1 VILKGNIRA
10 NGAEL
15 ARHLLNERQD
25 IDPDDSRQ
33 PPKLGNERVEV
44 AELRG
49 FAARDLSGAL
59 DEIEAIAAGTKSTKP
74 LYSLSI
80 NPSQPMSREEY
91 GRAVDRIEEKLGLT
105 DQARAVVFHVKEG
118 REHCHVVWSRIDH
131 EKMQA
136 RHMEFDHQKLR
147 EVARELVREMGHEMP
162 KFLGEDRGAE
172 RFKDRFKE
180 VTLAEQGQARRT
192 GLDPAERK
200 QAITEAYQRS
210 DNGEAFRAALG
221 EHGFMLAQGDK
232 RGLVVVD
239 RGGEVHS
246 LNRQIDGAKAKEI
259 REKLQIDGM
268 ARDLP
273 TVQQAKELIAEKAR
287 EKATERPQERETVA
301 EVEQSQK
308 ELWQAIRDA
317 ETAELKATK
326 GGYQERLKHIRHT
339 EKERIDETKAAI
351 KDAYR
356 PDWRDLFKRQREEM
370 RAVTTLA
377 KSPVK
382 RLQYLLN
389 HKDMDKQ
396 QDGAKGFLT
405 KAFNWITRADPKDL
419 NASLR
424 QQLFT
429 DEARTD
435 RKAMF
440 AFVAKGDMDFKKL
453 EKAHKAE
460 ARELANM
467 QKLAEREEIRA
478 IRQDTR
484 EQRTEAREQ
493 YKEAYALTLETYA
506 EQRETTAKLLEQSRK
521 LIEEQGRDVSR
532 GEKAEREGRSG
543 FGFSRQG
550 FGERKG
556 FGFGRGREREDE
568 DERERPFKPPSQ
580 SFTP

>member
-1 VILKGNIRA
+1 M
-10 NGAEL
+10 
-15 ARHLLNERQD
+15 NERQD

-49 FAARDLSGAL
+49 FAARDLAGAF

-136 RHMEFDHQKLR
+136 RHMEFDRQKLR

-162 KFLGEDRGAE
+162 KFLGEDRGTD

-287 EKATERPQERETVA
+287 EKATERPQERDNPA
-301 EVEQSQK
+301 ERVEH
-308 ELWQAIRDA
+308 A
-317 ETAELKATK
+317 EKALEAVREAENAELKALR
-326 GGYQERLKHIRHT
+326 GGYREQLKHIREAEAERMT
-339 EKERIDETKAAI
+339 EAKTAI

-356 PDWRDLFKRQREEM
+356 PEWRDLFKRQREEM
-370 RAVTTLA
+370 EALKHETATPARRLKALLSGRAGDAFDFANRGTLA
-377 KSPVK
+377 
-382 RLQYLLN
+382 
-389 HKDMDKQ
+389 
-396 QDGAKGFLT
+396 G
-405 KAFNWITRADPKDL
+405 AFN
-419 NASLR
+419 
-424 QQLFT
+424 
-429 DEARTD
+429 
-435 RKAMF
+435 
-440 AFVAKGDMDFKKL
+440 FVVRGHMDTAKL
-453 EKAHKAE
+453 EKAHTAE
-460 ARELANM
+460 KRDLGDM

-478 IRQDTR
+478 IRQEVR
-484 EQRTEAREQ
+484 EQRAEAREQ
-493 YKEAYALTLETYA
+493 HKDAYSVTRESYA
-506 EQRETTAKLLEQSRK
+506 EQREEAARLLEQSRK

>member
-1 VILKGNIRA
+1 MILKGNIRA

-49 FAARDLSGAL
+49 FAARDLAGAF

-136 RHMEFDHQKLR
+136 RHMEFDRQKLR

-162 KFLGEDRGAE
+162 KFLGEDRGTD

-287 EKATERPQERETVA
+287 EKATERPQERDNPA
-301 EVEQSQK
+301 ERVEH
-308 ELWQAIRDA
+308 A
-317 ETAELKATK
+317 EKALEAVREAENAELKALR
-326 GGYQERLKHIRHT
+326 GGYREQLKHIREAEAERMT
-339 EKERIDETKAAI
+339 EAKTAI

-356 PDWRDLFKRQREEM
+356 PEWRDLFKRQREEM
-370 RAVTTLA
+370 EALKHETATPARRLKALLSGRAGDAFDFANRGTLA
-377 KSPVK
+377 
-382 RLQYLLN
+382 
-389 HKDMDKQ
+389 
-396 QDGAKGFLT
+396 G
-405 KAFNWITRADPKDL
+405 AFN
-419 NASLR
+419 
-424 QQLFT
+424 
-429 DEARTD
+429 
-435 RKAMF
+435 
-440 AFVAKGDMDFKKL
+440 FVVRGHMDTAKL
-453 EKAHKAE
+453 EKAHTAE
-460 ARELANM
+460 KRDLGDM

-478 IRQDTR
+478 IRQEVR
-484 EQRTEAREQ
+484 EQRAEAREQ
-493 YKEAYALTLETYA
+493 HKDAYSVTRESYA
-506 EQRETTAKLLEQSRK
+506 EQREEAARLLEQSRK